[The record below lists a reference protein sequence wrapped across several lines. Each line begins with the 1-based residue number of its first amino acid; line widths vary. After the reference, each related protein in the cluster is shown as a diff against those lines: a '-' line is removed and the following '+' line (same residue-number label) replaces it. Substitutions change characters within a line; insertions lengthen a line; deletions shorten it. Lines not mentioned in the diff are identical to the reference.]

1 MNARDPSGAELR
13 DGFHF
18 RGGHPAL
25 DLVATRTG
33 RLKPV
38 QGELLGGPG
47 DLARWLVAAGFV
59 GAPLAATSVDLE
71 HARALREAIHAIV
84 DARLSGSADAPADIA
99 QVNAAAAAPPAVP
112 QIGADGRVRLEGD
125 VSALLATLAGEAAL
139 LLGGP
144 HAARI
149 RRCEADGCAMLFLDT
164 SRSGERRWCSMK
176 RCGNKA
182 KVAEFRK
189 RRLGT
194 EANLT
199 PSSP

>member
-1 MNARDPSGAELR
+1 MSSDEPSAELR

-33 RLKPV
+33 RLKPL
-38 QGELLGGPG
+38 QRELLAEPG
-47 DLARWLVAAGFV
+47 DLARWLVAVGFT
-59 GAPLAATSVDLE
+59 GSPLAATPEDLE
-71 HARALREAIHAIV
+71 RARVLREAIHAIV
-84 DARLSGSADAPADIA
+84 DARLAGGADAPADIA
-99 QVNAAAAAPPAVP
+99 QVNAAAAGATAVP
-112 QIGADGRVRLEGD
+112 QIGADGRTRLQGG

-139 LLGGP
+139 LLGGDQ
-144 HAARI
+144 AMRI

-189 RRLGT
+189 RRQGS
-194 EANLT
+194 A
-199 PSSP
+199 

>member
-1 MNARDPSGAELR
+1 MDLQETQSAELR

-25 DLVATRTG
+25 DLVATVAG

-38 QGELLGGPG
+38 QRELLAEPG
-47 DLARWLVAAGFV
+47 DLARWLVAAGFT
-59 GAPLAATSVDLE
+59 GSFLAATPEDLAR
-71 HARALREAIHAIV
+71 ARALREAIHAIV
-84 DARLSGSADAPADIA
+84 DARLADREDQPASIA
-99 QVNAAAAAPPAVP
+99 ELNMAAAAAPAIP
-112 QIGADGRVRLEGD
+112 QIGADGRVRLDGG

-139 LLGGP
+139 LLGGD
-144 HAARI
+144 HASRI

-189 RRLGT
+189 RRQG
-194 EANLT
+194 AGG
-199 PSSP
+199 

>member
-1 MNARDPSGAELR
+1 MSMQDLHDAELR

-25 DLVATRTG
+25 DLVATVTG

-38 QGELLGGPG
+38 QRELLAEPV
-47 DLARWLVAAGFV
+47 DLARWLVAAGFAGSPL
-59 GAPLAATSVDLE
+59 GATLADLE
-71 HARALREAIHAIV
+71 CARKLREAIHAIV
-84 DARLSGSADAPADIA
+84 GTRLAGGEGAPADVA
-99 QVNAAAAAPPAVP
+99 QVNAAAAGTPAIP
-112 QIGADGRVRLEGD
+112 QIGEDGRVRLQGG

-139 LLGGP
+139 LLGGDQ
-144 HAARI
+144 AVRI

-189 RRLGT
+189 RKRG
-194 EANLT
+194 
-199 PSSP
+199 SP